1 MIAAIIDELFMFGAD
16 APAVLGLFALGKGRD
31 QLLTAFD
38 DGIMTR

>member
-1 MIAAIIDELFMFGAD
+1 MSAAIIDELFMLVAD
-16 APAVLGLFALGKGRD
+16 APAILRLFALGKGRD